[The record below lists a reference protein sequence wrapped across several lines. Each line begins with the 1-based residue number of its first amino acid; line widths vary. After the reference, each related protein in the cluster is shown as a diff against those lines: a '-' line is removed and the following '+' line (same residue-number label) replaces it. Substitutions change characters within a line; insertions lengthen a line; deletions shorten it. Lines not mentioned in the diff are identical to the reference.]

1 MAIKDI
7 GKGLKGSIK
16 EVTGAIKEKVK
27 DAELP
32 NLKEVGDN
40 AQEHVKNLFQQLEE
54 KKASKKSANTN
65 STNVDLVQGIS
76 VVNAIKTIYFLM
88 AADGDIKD
96 VELESFDSI
105 SLSLDHDFLSI
116 KEQLIKECS
125 ESLNKAIDNDDY
137 YESLKVAVDAA
148 LLQSERT
155 NDTFITPKLLLWNL
169 LSITYSDK
177 KYQESERKLLKYIV
191 RKLNIN
197 KADFLEMES
206 SMLTYMDIQKEIDWI
221 KTTDRPYLTI
231 ETMVNE
237 LTTRQNVIFESIK
250 DLISL

>member
-1 MAIKDI
+1 
-7 GKGLKGSIK
+7 
-16 EVTGAIKEKVK
+16 
-27 DAELP
+27 
-32 NLKEVGDN
+32 
-40 AQEHVKNLFQQLEE
+40 
-54 KKASKKSANTN
+54 
-65 STNVDLVQGIS
+65 
-76 VVNAIKTIYFLM
+76 M

-137 YESLKVAVDAA
+137 YEALKEAVDAA

>member
-1 MAIKDI
+1 M
-7 GKGLKGSIK
+7 
-16 EVTGAIKEKVK
+16 
-27 DAELP
+27 
-32 NLKEVGDN
+32 
-40 AQEHVKNLFQQLEE
+40 
-54 KKASKKSANTN
+54 
-65 STNVDLVQGIS
+65 
-76 VVNAIKTIYFLM
+76 
-88 AADGDIKD
+88 
-96 VELESFDSI
+96 
-105 SLSLDHDFLSI
+105 
-116 KEQLIKECS
+116 
-125 ESLNKAIDNDDY
+125 
-137 YESLKVAVDAA
+137 
-148 LLQSERT
+148 
-155 NDTFITPKLLLWNL
+155 WNL